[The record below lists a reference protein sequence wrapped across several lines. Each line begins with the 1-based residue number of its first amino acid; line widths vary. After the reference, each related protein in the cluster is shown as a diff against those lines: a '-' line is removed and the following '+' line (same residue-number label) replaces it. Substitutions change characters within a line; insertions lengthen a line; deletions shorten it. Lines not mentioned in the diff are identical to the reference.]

1 MSKINYITVPTK
13 NGDQSAELFARFTY
27 EFAGGGSVRVI
38 VTQLPGHPVTV
49 SEESTRYRMG
59 DIDAFQLIRAKGDYV
74 IAAGLV
80 LDALKRK
87 HGVIKILNVIDLAPK
102 YQEPEL

>member
-1 MSKINYITVPTK
+1 MSKINYISVPTTD
-13 NGDQSAELFARFTY
+13 GDKSARLFARFTY
-27 EFAGGGSVRVI
+27 DFAGGGSVRVI
-38 VTQLPGHPVTV
+38 VTQLPGFPVVV
-49 SEESTRYRMG
+49 SEETTRYKFA
-59 DIDAFQLIRAKGDYV
+59 DIDAFQLAAAKGDYV